1 MTPAAAKR
9 VLVVED
15 EESFREILQIGLIGE
30 GFDCS
35 SASGVAEAKA
45 LLEAQDFDAVVSDL
59 RLKDGSGLDLLA
71 WMKQREFKARVVIM
85 TAFATTE
92 TTVQALNLGA
102 VDFLTKARND
112 MNELTKVLKGLF
124 VESPAQE
131 AMEAVSAGDLVGV
144 GDTIRRVQAL
154 VGKVARADTT
164 VLVTGES
171 GTGKE
176 IVARLIHRFSDRAS
190 GPFIPVNC
198 GALPE
203 NLLES
208 ELFGYEKG
216 AFTGAS
222 ATKRGLFEESSGGFL
237 FLDEIGEMPL
247 PLQVK
252 LLRVLQERRV
262 RRVGGTDERPVDV
275 RVIGATNRNLR
286 DLVDKGKFRE
296 DLYYRLN
303 ILHIELPPLRER
315 QEDLP
320 VLVDYFLR
328 RFSQKLGRA
337 PMVFGA
343 ESLTLLRSYRFPG
356 NVRELENLVE
366 RCVALN
372 AGGPIGPDLFPDA
385 MLREIQAAGPVAEA
399 FPPAQAWAIPEAGFD
414 LEAWLNALRGHYL
427 KAALLET
434 GGNKTKAS
442 RRLGMSF
449 RAYRYW
455 AAHLGGLEGLPG
467 RLPLPAEHPAPE
479 DPGPGDEPE

>member
-1 MTPAAAKR
+1 MPPSPAKR

-15 EESFREILQIGLIGE
+15 EESFREILQIGLAGE
-30 GFDCS
+30 GFDPFP
-35 SASGVAEAKA
+35 AAGVK
-45 LLEAQDFDAVVSDL
+45 EAQRSLASEPFDAVVSDL
-59 RLKDGSGLDLLA
+59 KLKDGSGIELLA
-71 WMKQREFKARVVIM
+71 WMKEQGLKAPVVIM
-85 TAFATTE
+85 TAYATTE

-112 MNELTKVLKGLF
+112 LAELTKVLKGLF
-124 VESPAQE
+124 VESLAPEPAE
-131 AMEAVSAGDLVGV
+131 PGGATDLVGV
-144 GDTIRRVQAL
+144 GETIRRVQAL

-176 IVARLIHRFSDRAS
+176 IVARLIHRYSDRAS
-190 GPFIPVNC
+190 GPFLPVNC

-216 AFTGAS
+216 AFTGAT
-222 ATKRGLFEESSGGFL
+222 ATKRGLFEEAGGGFL

-315 QEDLP
+315 REDLP
-320 VLVDYFLR
+320 VLAEHFLR
-328 RFSQKLGRA
+328 RFCAKLGRPA
-337 PMVFGA
+337 MPFSA
-343 ESLTLLRSYRFPG
+343 EAMAVLQTYRFPG

-372 AGGPIGPDLFPDA
+372 AGGPIGPELFPESVV
-385 MLREIQAAGPVAEA
+385 REARVSAAEPAPETGPAWKIPAE
-399 FPPAQAWAIPEAGFD
+399 GFD
-414 LEAWLNALRGHYL
+414 LEAWLNALRGHFL
-427 KAALLET
+427 KAALAET

-442 RRLGMSF
+442 KRLGMSF

-455 AAHLGGLEGLPG
+455 AGHLGGLENLPE
-467 RLPLPAEHPAPE
+467 RCPRPEEFPAPE
-479 DPGPGDEPE
+479 RAEGGEEGE

>member
-1 MTPAAAKR
+1 MTPLAAKR

-15 EESFREILQIGLIGE
+15 EESFREILQIGLTGE
-30 GFDCS
+30 GFDTRA
-35 SASGVAEAKA
+35 ASGVVEAKQS
-45 LLEAQDFDAVVSDL
+45 LEAESFDAVVSDL
-59 RLKDGSGLDLLA
+59 KLKDGSGIELLA
-71 WMKQREFKARVVIM
+71 WMKERNYKAPVVIM
-85 TAFATTE
+85 TAYATTE

-102 VDFLTKARND
+102 ADFLTKARND
-112 MNELTKVLKGLF
+112 FNELTKVLKGLL
-124 VESPAQE
+124 VESPAVE
-131 AMEAVSAGDLVGV
+131 ASDGTSGADLVGV
-144 GDTIRRVQAL
+144 GETIRRVQAL

-176 IVARLIHRFSDRAS
+176 IVARLIHRYSDRAS

-216 AFTGAS
+216 AFTGATT
-222 ATKRGLFEESSGGFL
+222 TKRGLFEESSGGFL

-262 RRVGGTDERPVDV
+262 RRVGGTDERPSDV
-275 RVIGATNRNLR
+275 RVIGATNRILR

-315 QEDLP
+315 REDLP
-320 VLVDYFLR
+320 VLAEHFLR
-328 RFSQKLGRA
+328 RFGQKLGKP
-337 PMVFGA
+337 PMAFSVDA
-343 ESLTLLRSYRFPG
+343 MNLMQAYRFPG

-372 AGGPIGPDLFPDA
+372 AGGPIGIDLFPDSV
-385 MLREIQAAGPVAEA
+385 LRDVQAAGLVAA
-399 FPPAQAWAIPEAGFD
+399 PPAAPSWKIPEAGFD
-414 LEAWLNALRGHYL
+414 LEAWLGALRGHFL
-427 KAALLET
+427 KAALAET

-442 RRLGMSF
+442 KRLGMSF

-455 AAHLGGLEGLPG
+455 AAHLGGLENLPDRCPLPG
-467 RLPLPAEHPAPE
+467 EFPAKEAE
-479 DPGPGDEPE
+479 EGGEEGE

>member
-1 MTPAAAKR
+1 
-9 VLVVED
+9 
-15 EESFREILQIGLIGE
+15 
-30 GFDCS
+30 
-35 SASGVAEAKA
+35 
-45 LLEAQDFDAVVSDL
+45 
-59 RLKDGSGLDLLA
+59 
-71 WMKQREFKARVVIM
+71 
-85 TAFATTE
+85 
-92 TTVQALNLGA
+92 
-102 VDFLTKARND
+102 
-112 MNELTKVLKGLF
+112 
-124 VESPAQE
+124 
-131 AMEAVSAGDLVGV
+131 
-144 GDTIRRVQAL
+144 
-154 VGKVARADTT
+154 
-164 VLVTGES
+164 
-171 GTGKE
+171 
-176 IVARLIHRFSDRAS
+176 
-190 GPFIPVNC
+190 VNC

-286 DLVDKGKFRE
+286 DLVDQGKFRE

-315 QEDLP
+315 REDLP
-320 VLVDYFLR
+320 VLAEHFLR
-328 RFSQKLGRA
+328 RFGQKLGRPA
-337 PMVFGA
+337 MAFSA
-343 ESLTLLRSYRFPG
+343 EAMDLMRSYRFPG

-372 AGGPIGPDLFPDA
+372 AGGPIGLDLFPDSVV
-385 MLREIQAAGPVAEA
+385 REARAAAADAPL
-399 FPPAQAWAIPEAGFD
+399 PPTWCIPPEGFD
-414 LEAWLNALRGHYL
+414 LEAWLNALRGHFL
-427 KAALLET
+427 KAALVET

-442 RRLGMSF
+442 KRLGMSF

-455 AAHLGGLEGLPG
+455 AGHLGGLESLPD
-467 RLPLPAEHPAPE
+467 RFPRPEAFPAKEE
-479 DPGPGDEPE
+479 GGEGGEEE